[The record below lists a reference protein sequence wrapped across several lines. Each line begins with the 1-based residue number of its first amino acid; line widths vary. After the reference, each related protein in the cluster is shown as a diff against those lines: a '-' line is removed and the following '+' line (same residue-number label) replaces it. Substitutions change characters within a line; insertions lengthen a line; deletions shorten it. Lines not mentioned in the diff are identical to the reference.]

1 MKLFPRNAIL
11 AALTFSA
18 FGTSSFADLGPD
30 LAGRIP
36 QSGGGFEKGRAPG
49 PTWLG
54 VRIADAP
61 VEISGRLPIEPGTG
75 ILVDEVMAGSP
86 AAIAGFLRGD
96 VLIRLNHQTLV
107 TVTQFQSLVK
117 HRKAGE
123 QVEITFFRKGEKR
136 KVVVVLQSQ
145 ERMR

>member
-1 MKLFPRNAIL
+1 MKFFPRNAFLAVLAL
-11 AALTFSA
+11 AA
-18 FGTSSFADLGPD
+18 FGASSFADLGPD
-30 LAGRIP
+30 AAGRIHRG
-36 QSGGGFEKGRAPG
+36 GGGFEKGRAPG

-61 VEISGRLPIEPGTG
+61 AEIGGRLPIEPGTG

-96 VLIRLNHQTLV
+96 VLTRLNNQTLV

-117 HRKAGE
+117 HRKAGD

-145 ERMR
+145 DRLL